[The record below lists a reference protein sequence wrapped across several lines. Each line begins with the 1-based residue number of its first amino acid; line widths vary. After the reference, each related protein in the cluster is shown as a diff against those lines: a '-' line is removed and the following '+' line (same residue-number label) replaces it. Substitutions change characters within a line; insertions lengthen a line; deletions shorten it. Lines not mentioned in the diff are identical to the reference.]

1 MIRVINKWTCIVGL
15 VILASGCSKDFL
27 DEQPSE
33 FVNIDQLKEAAEN
46 NPDITVGFMDGIYA
60 LMVQT
65 GSGGSDLNHDDF
77 GHKGNDIYSDML
89 SGDVALSV
97 STYGWYRA
105 DITEFNAPTD
115 FTSFR
120 NRQVWQ
126 FYFSLIRSANTVI
139 MTATNGEPEVDPDV
153 EGNRY
158 TLGQALAIRAFS
170 YFYLSQYFANE
181 YDPANDILP
190 IMAAPDFDAKPKSS
204 MADVYQF
211 MEDDLTRA
219 IDLLNGYSRPGKK
232 QINKEVAQ
240 GLLAYVLASRGDRW
254 ADVATLA
261 GEVITTS
268 GASLMSA
275 KEVVYAVDPE
285 TGIESGSGFND
296 ITISSW
302 LWGFDITLD
311 EELGLVSWWGQM
323 DAFSYSYAWAGD
335 YKAIDAGLY
344 DQIPE
349 DDVRKGQF
357 YIYDEDDEEDDV
369 QAPARNLQP
378 LNKFY
383 DPAREIGGTSTSTE
397 QDYVYMRLEEMY
409 LLQAEAYANMGQ
421 EALARGPLKDLLEE
435 RLPDVSYVDGLSGQ
449 ALLDEIY
456 LQTRIELWGEGKSY
470 LALKRNKA
478 TATRGSNHLS
488 FVGVPIPH
496 NDERLTFEI
505 PEREIQ
511 DNPHINDQN

>member
-1 MIRVINKWTCIVGL
+1 MIKVINKWAYIIVL
-15 VILASGCSKDFL
+15 VILTSGCSKDFL

-46 NPDITVGFMDGIYA
+46 NPEITVGFMDGIYS

-65 GSGGSDLNHDDF
+65 GTGGSDLNHDDF

-126 FYFSLIRSANTVI
+126 FYFSIIRSANTVI
-139 MTATNGEPEVDPDV
+139 MTATNGEPEVDPEV
-153 EGNRY
+153 EGNRH

-181 YDPANDILP
+181 YDPSNDILP
-190 IMAAPDFDAKPKSS
+190 IMAAPDFDAQPKSS

-219 IDLLNGYSRPGKK
+219 IGLLDGYARPGKK

-254 ADVATLA
+254 QDVANLT
-261 GEVITTS
+261 GEVIFNS
-268 GASLMSA
+268 GVSLMSA

-285 TGIESGSGFND
+285 TGIETGSGFNN
-296 ITISSW
+296 IAISSW
-302 LWGFDITLD
+302 LWGYDITLD
-311 EELGLVSWWGQM
+311 DNLDLVSWWGQM
-323 DAFSYSYAWAGD
+323 DAFSYSYAWVGD
-335 YKAIDAGLY
+335 YKAIDADLY
-344 DQIPE
+344 AKIPE
-349 DDVRKGQF
+349 DDARKGQF
-357 YIYDEDDEEDDV
+357 YDDPESS
-369 QAPARNLQP
+369 RYLQP

-383 DPAREIGGTSTSTE
+383 HPGREIGEANPTTE
-397 QDYVYMRLEEMY
+397 LDYVYMRLEEMY

-421 EALARGPLKDLLEE
+421 DALAKESLKILLEE
-435 RLPDVSYVDGLSGQ
+435 RLSDVSYVDGLSGQ

-478 TATRGSNHLS
+478 TVMRGSNHLS
-488 FVGVPIPH
+488 FVGVPIPY

-511 DNPHINDQN
+511 DNPHITDQN